1 MDFLRGLQTLDLCS
15 NKLKTI
21 ELKDLGN
28 LELLYLRHN
37 QLTRLPKLTS
47 CINIKELQLGNN
59 FIQVFFEFKT
69 KTNILDSSTQFY
81 PMFMLIYKA
90 IYNTYYSI

>member
-15 NKLKTI
+15 NKLKNVD
-21 ELKDLGN
+21 LKDLGN

-47 CINIKELQLGNN
+47 CVNIKELQLGNN
-59 FIQVFFEFKT
+59 FIQVLFLWILNKT
-69 KTNILDSSTQFY
+69 FLSEHG
-81 PMFMLIYKA
+81 LI
-90 IYNTYYSI
+90 IF